1 MSQRS
6 DVVVIGGG
14 LVGLATALALSER
27 HPGRSITV
35 LEKEPAVGMHQSG
48 RNSGVLHS
56 GIYYKPGSLKA
67 RLCREGRRDLV
78 AFCDAHGVAYDTCG
92 KVIVAVDASEVDG
105 LHAIAERGR
114 ENGIRNEL
122 IGPARLAALE
132 PAATGVEAI
141 HVPDAGIVDYP
152 GVCRALAGRLTDA
165 GHRIVTGV
173 EVVAMDRSGG
183 RTLVRAAVPGS
194 GSGKGG
200 AGDAPTLFEAGLV
213 VACAGLHADRLAR
226 LSGLDPGMQIVPF
239 RGVYYELTPAAR
251 TLCRNL
257 IYPVPNPAYPFLGV
271 HLTRMIDDRVEVGPN
286 AVLATAREGYDLA
299 TWSVEDLR
307 EAVGFAGFR
316 RLARAHWRTGLQEMA
331 RTVSKRQYLKAVR
344 RLVPGVKAQ
353 DLLPCR
359 SGIRAQALDKDG
371 NMVEDF
377 VILEADGML
386 HVCNAPSPA
395 ATACLAIGRE
405 IADRAHAQFS

>member
-14 LVGLATALALSER
+14 LVGLATAVALSER

-35 LEKEPAVGMHQSG
+35 LEKEPSVGMHQSG

-78 AFCDAHGVAYDTCG
+78 AFCHAHSVAYDTCG
-92 KVIVAVDASEVDG
+92 KVIVAVDASERDR

-114 ENGIRNEL
+114 ENGIRNEVVDA
-122 IGPARLAALE
+122 ARLAELE

-165 GHRIVTGV
+165 GHRIVTGM
-173 EVVAMDRSGG
+173 EVVAMERSAG
-183 RTLVRAAVPGS
+183 RTMVR
-194 GSGKGG
+194 
-200 AGDAPTLFEAGLV
+200 AGDAPTHYEAGLV

-226 LSGLDPGMQIVPF
+226 LAGLDPGMQIVPF

-251 TLCRNL
+251 ALCRNL

-286 AVLATAREGYDLA
+286 AVLATAREGYDLS
-299 TWSVEDLR
+299 TWSLEDLR

-316 RLARAHWRTGLQEMA
+316 RLARAHWRTGVQEMA

-353 DLLPCR
+353 DLLSCR
-359 SGIRAQALDKDG
+359 SGIRAQALDADG

-377 VILEADGML
+377 VILESDGML

-405 IADRAHAQFS
+405 IADRAHSQL